1 MFNSVIHRTAHYASL
16 AIACVFMTSSMFGM
30 FHEEFRA
37 LMSSRDIRTPH
48 QSRRNNR
55 HPHEHH
61 APLAQLLISSDK
73 KEQRPT
79 RIERVQQT
87 LDTCCT
93 IQ

>member
-1 MFNSVIHRTAHYASL
+1 MFYSIIRRYAQRAAL
-16 AIACVFMTSSMFGM
+16 TIAAVVTPAALGM
-30 FHEEFRA
+30 VREEFHA

-61 APLAQLLISSDK
+61 APLAQLIIPPDK

-79 RIERVQQT
+79 LIERVQQA
-87 LDTCCT
+87 LDGCCT